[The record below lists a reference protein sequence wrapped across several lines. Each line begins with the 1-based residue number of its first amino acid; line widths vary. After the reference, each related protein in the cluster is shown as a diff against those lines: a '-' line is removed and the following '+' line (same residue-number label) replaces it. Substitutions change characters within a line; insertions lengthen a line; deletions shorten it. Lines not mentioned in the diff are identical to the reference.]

1 MLNELQSG
9 IKLQMNDKVNQKEA
23 ISAYVALR
31 DIFLALR
38 VPEELLSCAGSA
50 SEQVSVYLA
59 QKDLLCLSNPCSITL
74 SS

>member
-9 IKLQMNDKVNQKEA
+9 IKLQMNDKVNRKEA

-31 DIFLALR
+31 YIFLALR

-50 SEQVSVYLA
+50 SEQVSV
-59 QKDLLCLSNPCSITL
+59 
-74 SS
+74 